1 MKKTVLALLLFSG
14 IAFTSCEDGQ
24 QVDEPGIKLDP
35 HGSINVEIS
44 TQHYNGYDLIT
55 TSKTVY
61 DNYGSVTKVINSY
74 DTVPSLGPVKD
85 TLDTGRTVEDENGDE
100 NEIDTV
106 FTHPKDYQFYV
117 SFKK

>member
-14 IAFTSCEDGQ
+14 ISFTSCEDGQ
-24 QVDEPGIKLDP
+24 QVDEPGVQINT
-35 HGSINVEIS
+35 HGSININMS
-44 TQHYNGYDLIT
+44 TQHFSDFDIIKT
-55 TSKTVY
+55 EKTVY
-61 DNYGSVTKVINSY
+61 DNYGSVSKIINSY

-85 TLDTGRTVEDENGDE
+85 TLDTGRTVEDENGDT